1 MRKLSILTA
10 ILSMLF
16 LSPLFGNDQKS
27 DDEDTIVVGFS
38 IFDMQFEF
46 FQQME
51 RGTREAIES
60 RGWEYILHDQKSD
73 ASLMVSGIQ
82 DLIVQ
87 GIDLLI
93 VCPYKP
99 EALGPVVKAAHD
111 KGIPV
116 VINDIGGGDTPYD
129 ALVVSNNFEGG
140 MMAAEFVLENHSGTG
155 REAAIIKLDPSQTYS
170 SMRGDGF
177 KSVMEREGYDIVK
190 ELFCYGRS
198 EEAYKI
204 MQDILVAHPD
214 VKIVFAEDDP
224 TAAAASQAARDAGI
238 NDILFV
244 GFDGSEIGL
253 SGIENGT
260 MAATVMQLPYKMGG
274 IAVDTGEQLLNGEA
288 VDFDNSDAREILV
301 EVELITAEN
310 VEKARAELM

>member
-1 MRKLSILTA
+1 MKKISVVSIFL
-10 ILSMLF
+10 ILFSF
-16 LSPLFGNDQKS
+16 PLFGNGQS
-27 DDEDTIVVGFS
+27 SDEDTIVVGFS

-51 RGTREAIES
+51 TGTRDAVES
-60 RGWEYILHDQKSD
+60 RGWKYILHDQKSD

-82 DLIVQ
+82 DLLVQ
-87 GIDLLI
+87 GLDLLI

-111 KGIPV
+111 QGIPV

-140 MMAAEFVLENHSGTG
+140 MMAADFVLENYSGTNQ
-155 REAAIIKLDPSQTYS
+155 EAAIIKLDPSQTYS

-177 KSVMEREGYDIVK
+177 KTVMEREGYEIVK

-214 VKIVFAEDDP
+214 VRIVFAEDDP
-224 TAAAASQAARDAGI
+224 TAAAASQAARDAGVD
-238 NDILFV
+238 DILFV

-260 MAATVMQLPYKMGG
+260 MDATIMQLPYKMGG
-274 IAVDTGEQLLNGEA
+274 IAVDAGEKLLNSENI
-288 VDFDNSDAREILV
+288 DFDNPDAREILV
-301 EVELITAEN
+301 EVELITIDN
-310 VEKARAELM
+310 VEEARSELM

>member
-1 MRKLSILTA
+1 MKKISVVSIFL
-10 ILSMLF
+10 ILFSF
-16 LSPLFGNDQKS
+16 PLFGNGQS
-27 DDEDTIVVGFS
+27 SDEDTIVVGFS

-51 RGTREAIES
+51 TGTRDAVES
-60 RGWEYILHDQKSD
+60 RGWKYILHDQKSD

-82 DLIVQ
+82 DLLVQ
-87 GIDLLI
+87 GLDLLI

-111 KGIPV
+111 QGIPV

-140 MMAAEFVLENHSGTG
+140 MMAADFVLENYSGTNQ
-155 REAAIIKLDPSQTYS
+155 EAAIIKLDPSQTYS

-177 KSVMEREGYDIVK
+177 KTVMEREGYEIVK

-214 VKIVFAEDDP
+214 VRIVFAEDDP
-224 TAAAASQAARDAGI
+224 TAAAASQAARDAGVD
-238 NDILFV
+238 DILIRRFRRL
-244 GFDGSEIGL
+244 GNRSFRYRKRYNGRHDYAASLQDGRYRG
-253 SGIENGT
+253 
-260 MAATVMQLPYKMGG
+260 
-274 IAVDTGEQLLNGEA
+274 
-288 VDFDNSDAREILV
+288 RC
-301 EVELITAEN
+301 
-310 VEKARAELM
+310 R